1 MSDYARRSDRYDTPG
16 GSNCSG
22 LGLRLAGQYAVEPGQ
37 EKVSDPESKRYR
49 PRWDPFQDYL
59 ILDTERD
66 YQAEHAGR

>member
-1 MSDYARRSDRYDTPG
+1 MVLPMVDLMFVG
-16 GSNCSG
+16 E
-22 LGLRLAGQYAVEPGQ
+22 GQYAAEPGQ
-37 EKVSDPESKRYR
+37 EKVSDPKSKRCH